1 MEFNGYSI
9 NNNEKQTEKEYVLL
23 TYNKIAKNFSDTRH
37 LVWNYVAKFIQ
48 TIPVSSKVLEVGCG
62 NGKNMKLRSDIIFDG
77 CDISPEFV
85 KICESRGLNVIEAN
99 NLSLPYADNC
109 YNYTLSVAVI
119 HHLSSFENRLQS
131 IKELV
136 RVTKPNGKIFIEV
149 WAYEQGPESR
159 ISFRE
164 QDVLVPFKDKITR
177 ENLGNRF
184 YHVFKKGELKELVY
198 EIDNITIIEEFYE
211 KGNWGII
218 IQKN

>member
-1 MEFNGYSI
+1 MEFNGYTV
-9 NNNEKQTEKEYVLL
+9 NNNEKTERDYVLL
-23 TYNKIAKNFSDTRH
+23 TYNKIAQNFSDTRH
-37 LVWNYVAKFIQ
+37 SVWDYVAKFIQ
-48 TIPVSSKVLEVGCG
+48 SIPESSKVLEVGCG
-62 NGKNMKLRSDIIFDG
+62 NGKNMRMRSDITFDG

-85 KICESRGLNVIEAN
+85 KICKTRGLNVIEAN
-99 NLSLPYADNC
+99 NLDLPYADNS
-109 YNYTLSVAVI
+109 YNFVLSVAVI
-119 HHLSSFENRLQS
+119 HHLSSYENRLQS

-136 RVTKPNGKIFIEV
+136 RISKPNGKIFIEV

-164 QDVLVPFKDKITR
+164 QDVLVPFKDKVTI

-184 YHVFKKGELKELVY
+184 YHVFREGELKELVSK
-198 EIDNITIIEEFYE
+198 IDNITIIEEFYE